1 MCGRHWDGLNCKE
14 LLVQTQD
21 YVCGEVSVVNVV
33 CFAYLI
39 LIEAPFC
46 GKKIGRYL
54 QRWELDAAID
64 VLTMCSC
71 HLSSTNPL
79 LLEVA
84 RKRQLLQQYG
94 RILQA
99 DNRFTHWQE
108 VPLCT

>member
-1 MCGRHWDGLNCKE
+1 LW
-14 LLVQTQD
+14 
-21 YVCGEVSVVNVV
+21 
-33 CFAYLI
+33 
-39 LIEAPFC
+39 
-46 GKKIGRYL
+46 KKIGRYL

-79 LLEVA
+79 HLEVA

-108 VPLCT
+108 VPLCTQSMVDNVLVKEQFVCLLDFYEGE